1 MARLL
6 TVVVA
11 GIVVGSLAYTNPR
24 TLGPY
29 VEAVVNH
36 GAGTLC
42 EQPGELGCEVA
53 CEAMAPVTKGLMQGA
68 LYLYTEKPQNFGV
81 LTLYRTRLPG
91 LEIRG
96 VGLGGEVLVWPPG
109 ALPVNLCEVV
119 SSPDF
124 LKQGIYPSEF

>member
-1 MARLL
+1 MERLL

-29 VEAVVNH
+29 VEAVVQY
-36 GAGTLC
+36 GAGNLC
-42 EQPGELGCEVA
+42 EQPEEMGCEVA
-53 CEAMAPVTKGLMQGA
+53 CEAVAPVTKGLMQGA

-96 VGLGGEVLVWPPG
+96 VGLGGEVFVWPPG
-109 ALPVNLCEVV
+109 VLPVNLCEVV

-124 LKQGIYPSEF
+124 LERGTYSSGF

>member
-1 MARLL
+1 MVRFL

-11 GIVVGSLAYTNPR
+11 GIVLGGLAYTNPR

-29 VEAVVNH
+29 VEAVAQH
-36 GAGTLC
+36 GAGNLC
-42 EQPGELGCEVA
+42 EQPGDLGCEMA
-53 CEAMAPVTKGLMQGA
+53 CEAVAPVTQRLMQGA

-124 LKQGIYPSEF
+124 LQPSTHPSEL

>member
-1 MARLL
+1 MVRFLS
-6 TVVVA
+6 VVVA
-11 GIVVGSLAYTNPR
+11 GIVLGGLAYTNPR

-29 VEAVVNH
+29 VEAVAQH
-36 GAGTLC
+36 GAGNLC
-42 EQPGELGCEVA
+42 EQSGELGCEVA

-68 LYLYTEKPQNFGV
+68 LYLYTEKPQNLGV

-96 VGLGGEVLVWPPG
+96 VGLGGEVLVWPLG
-109 ALPVNLCEVV
+109 SLPVNLCGVV

-124 LKQGIYPSEF
+124 LGQGTYSAGF